1 MWRLEFWPVWAVQV
15 VAAACS
21 TSSGPSPTASA
32 AATPAPTVT
41 ASSSSGPSIAT
52 SPSASPG
59 LLGSLMSMPSTGQ
72 ILLVEQGDEHHLVYL
87 DKSGLHEV
95 DGARQHP
102 REGLMGRGE
111 IP

>member
-1 MWRLEFWPVWAVQV
+1 
-15 VAAACS
+15 
-21 TSSGPSPTASA
+21 
-32 AATPAPTVT
+32 
-41 ASSSSGPSIAT
+41 
-52 SPSASPG
+52 
-59 LLGSLMSMPSTGQ
+59 MPSTGQ